1 MNYVN
6 YGGGY
11 GHDMVS
17 PEAFAITSLIIV
29 VFFLFIRSWRGRP
42 SIFQDGGEYALHMGL
57 VLFLSTLWH
66 FWYGEASI
74 YAYYETTGFSWTN
87 MDTWYFMAEDGS
99 KSTDLGFEG
108 ILINT
113 YEITVAATFLIF
125 GVVVP
130 SILFGTTLSTGITE
144 TWLRLLSAIGLIL
157 YALPFADITQKAV
170 FSSSESLVS
179 YFQFLDFLFL
189 IAFAFFVYALIHTT
203 LSGGDV
209 E

>member
-6 YGGGY
+6 YGGGI

-17 PEAFAITSLIIV
+17 PEAFLITSLIIV

-74 YAYYETTGFSWTN
+74 YAYIDTPGFSWTD
-87 MDTWYFMAEDGS
+87 MDTWYFLADDGV
-99 KSTDLGFEG
+99 KSSDLGYEG

-125 GVVVP
+125 GVLVP
-130 SILFGTTLSTGITE
+130 SFLFNLDIYTGIAE
-144 TWLRLLSAIGLIL
+144 TWLRLLSGLGVLL
-157 YALPFADITQKAV
+157 YALSPAFV
-170 FSSSESLVS
+170 FDSSSNATIS
-179 YFQFLDFLFL
+179 YFQGLDFIFL
-189 IAFAFFVYALIHTT
+189 IAFAFFVVALILTT
-203 LSGGDV
+203 LSGREV